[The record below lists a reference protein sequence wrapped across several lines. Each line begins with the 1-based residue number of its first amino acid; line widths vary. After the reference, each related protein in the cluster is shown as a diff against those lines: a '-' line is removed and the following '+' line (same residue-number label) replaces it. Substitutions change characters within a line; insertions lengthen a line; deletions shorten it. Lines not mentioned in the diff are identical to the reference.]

1 MKTRGT
7 VKEVKSD
14 HVVIE
19 CERRSAC
26 VSCEFAASCAEKCEK
41 TLTRATDKLGAKVGD
56 EVEIERDTSSF
67 LFNAFLFFIAPLIV
81 IAVVYLLLSLF
92 LSEVTSAILSVG
104 AALIYTVVSGLLLNK
119 KAGGKYPGR
128 VVRIITLKNESE
140 IDSGK

>member
-1 MKTRGT
+1 MRTRGK
-7 VKEVKSD
+7 VIEVKSD
-14 HVVIE
+14 HVVVE

-26 VSCEFAASCAEKCEK
+26 VSCEFAASCVEKCEK

-56 EVEIERDTSSF
+56 EVEIESDTSSF

-81 IAVVYLLLSLF
+81 IAGVYLFFSLF

-104 AALIYTVVSGLLLNK
+104 VALIYTAVSGLLLNK
-119 KAGGKYPGR
+119 RADGKYPGR